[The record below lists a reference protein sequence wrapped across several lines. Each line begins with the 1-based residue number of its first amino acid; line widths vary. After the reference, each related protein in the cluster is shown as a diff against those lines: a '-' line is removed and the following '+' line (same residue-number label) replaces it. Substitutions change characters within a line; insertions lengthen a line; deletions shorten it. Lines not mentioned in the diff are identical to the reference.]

1 MDNETLKEAML
12 NGLYAADYSGHE
24 LLTPK
29 MLVNAND
36 QHIWTSLK
44 QELKTC
50 KSFIWSVAFITL
62 DMLTPLKVVLADLYK
77 KGIRG
82 KIVTSTYLNF
92 NQPKVFT
99 ELLKLKNVDVY
110 LAEESGF
117 HVKGYMFEHSDY
129 YTMIVG
135 SANFTRAAMLSNYEW
150 AIKLTSTGNGSLYQQ
165 THSELERII
174 ENSQV
179 LTQSWID
186 NYKEVWQ
193 NLRVT
198 EKSINNKAKSEIVPN
213 KMQMAAL
220 KELEKI
226 VAEKKSKALVV
237 SATGTGKTYLGA
249 FAVKEYQPKRF
260 LFVVHREQIAKKAME
275 SFKKVIGG
283 SGRLYGMLSG
293 DRQDTQAKY
302 IFSTIQTVSQDKIL
316 DQLPSNYFDYIL
328 IDEAHRSAAPS
339 YQKIMHHF
347 KPDFCLG
354 MTATPERMDNQ
365 DVYALFDYNLA
376 YEIRLRDALENK
388 MLSPFH
394 YIGVQDY
401 EEDGIIVDETTNLR
415 YLTAPKRVKYI
426 LDQLDYY
433 GYSGLKVHGLVF
445 CSRQDEALELAQA
458 FTDAGH
464 QAKALTNQDSNER
477 RRAVVRELEEGKIEY
492 IITVNLF
499 NEGIDIPCVNQV
511 VMLRNTQS
519 SIVFIQQLGR
529 GLRKYPGKDFVTV
542 LDFIGNYKN
551 NYLIPIALTQ
561 DNSRSIDEAKAELRV
576 PPVIDVSTI
585 NFTEIAQEKILQ
597 SLDKVKLDS
606 MKELRTAYQDLKN
619 KLGKVP
625 LLQDFYRFGSVSPIV
640 FANNGNLD
648 NYDIFLQKMG
658 EDSELNLYQEQVLT
672 FITKELLNG
681 MRPHELILL
690 DLLTKNKVCSLSDYE
705 QELQE
710 KQVYFNMELMNS
722 VENILNLSFFDVKA
736 GKTTKAEQ
744 YGGIPIVEKV
754 NLLDYQLND
763 QIKTSLNNPKF
774 YQLWQDVIQ
783 TGLLLNEEYQ
793 NKNQFTFYQKY
804 TRKDVCRLLNWE
816 KDVSAPMY
824 GYRVGE
830 KECPIFITYKKD
842 SEDRRNAKYRNDLQN
857 GKSLRWYTRSPRH
870 IDSDEVQRLLAKDEM
885 GNYKI
890 KLHLFVKRSD
900 ADGKGFYYLGEGKIV
915 SDSVREEI
923 IGKKT
928 AVGMNIELQHPLETK
943 MYDLLFTE

>member
-1 MDNETLKEAML
+1 
-12 NGLYAADYSGHE
+12 
-24 LLTPK
+24 
-29 MLVNAND
+29 
-36 QHIWTSLK
+36 
-44 QELKTC
+44 
-50 KSFIWSVAFITL
+50 
-62 DMLTPLKVVLADLYK
+62 
-77 KGIRG
+77 
-82 KIVTSTYLNF
+82 
-92 NQPKVFT
+92 
-99 ELLKLKNVDVY
+99 
-110 LAEESGF
+110 
-117 HVKGYMFEHSDY
+117 
-129 YTMIVG
+129 
-135 SANFTRAAMLSNYEW
+135 AMLSNYEW
-150 AIKLTSTGNGSLYQQ
+150 AIKLTSTENGSLYQQ

-179 LTQSWID
+179 MRQAWID

-198 EKSINNKAKSEIVPN
+198 KKFINNKAKSEIVPN

-220 KELEKI
+220 KELEKK

-237 SATGTGKTYLGA
+237 TATGTGKAYLGA
-249 FAVKEYQPKRF
+249 IAVKEYQPKRF
-260 LFVVHREQIAKKAME
+260 LFVVHREKIDKNAIE

-347 KPDFCLG
+347 KPDFWLG

-492 IITVNLF
+492 INTVNLF
-499 NEGIDIPCVNQV
+499 NKGIDITCVNQV
-511 VMLRNTQS
+511 EMLRNTQS
-519 SIVFIQQLGR
+519 SIVFIKQLR
-529 GLRKYPGKDFVTV
+529 CRLRKKTGKDFVTV

-576 PPVIDVSTI
+576 PPVIDISTI
-585 NFTEIAQEKILQ
+585 NFTEI
-597 SLDKVKLDS
+597 
-606 MKELRTAYQDLKN
+606 
-619 KLGKVP
+619 
-625 LLQDFYRFGSVSPIV
+625 
-640 FANNGNLD
+640 
-648 NYDIFLQKMG
+648 
-658 EDSELNLYQEQVLT
+658 
-672 FITKELLNG
+672 
-681 MRPHELILL
+681 
-690 DLLTKNKVCSLSDYE
+690 
-705 QELQE
+705 
-710 KQVYFNMELMNS
+710 
-722 VENILNLSFFDVKA
+722 
-736 GKTTKAEQ
+736 
-744 YGGIPIVEKV
+744 
-754 NLLDYQLND
+754 
-763 QIKTSLNNPKF
+763 
-774 YQLWQDVIQ
+774 
-783 TGLLLNEEYQ
+783 
-793 NKNQFTFYQKY
+793 
-804 TRKDVCRLLNWE
+804 
-816 KDVSAPMY
+816 
-824 GYRVGE
+824 
-830 KECPIFITYKKD
+830 
-842 SEDRRNAKYRNDLQN
+842 
-857 GKSLRWYTRSPRH
+857 
-870 IDSDEVQRLLAKDEM
+870 
-885 GNYKI
+885 
-890 KLHLFVKRSD
+890 
-900 ADGKGFYYLGEGKIV
+900 
-915 SDSVREEI
+915 
-923 IGKKT
+923 
-928 AVGMNIELQHPLETK
+928 
-943 MYDLLFTE
+943 